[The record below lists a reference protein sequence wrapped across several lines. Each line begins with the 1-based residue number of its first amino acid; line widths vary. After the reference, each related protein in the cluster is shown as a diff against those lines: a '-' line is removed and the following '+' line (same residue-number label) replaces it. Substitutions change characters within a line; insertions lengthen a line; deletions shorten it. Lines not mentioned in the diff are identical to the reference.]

1 MSAASL
7 PLRSLEPARPRPW
20 VRACLWLL
28 LALLPLRG
36 LASVE
41 MLALSAAGPLAVHAS
56 SLAGMPVCHGVV
68 THRAAAVHAPAT
80 GGGLVA
86 AAHAEAQAQGDLLPS
101 AAADP
106 SCAWSLVCAP
116 ALPGADAAMPG
127 LQRAGEPSPTHRAGP
142 ALDVVPEPLFKPPRG

>member
-1 MSAASL
+1 MFVASL
-7 PLRSLEPARPRPW
+7 PLRSHMPARPRPW

-41 MLALSAAGPLAVHAS
+41 MLALSAAGPS
-56 SLAGMPVCHGVV
+56 
-68 THRAAAVHAPAT
+68 AVHAPSLAGAPDCHGILPHGAAT
-80 GGGLVA
+80 SHALSASGGLV
-86 AAHAEAQAQGDLLPS
+86 EGAQAHGDPQP

-106 SCAWSLVCAP
+106 ACAWSLVCAP
-116 ALPGADAAMPG
+116 ALPGAGAAMPG
-127 LQRAGEPSPTHRAGP
+127 LPPVAEASPMHRAGP